1 MSSVQMWVRE
11 ELPFIYCKVE
21 HESNTIE
28 LEALVDTGSAGTMLS
43 SDVADQ
49 LGIDFT
55 TGKDAYIVY
64 GVGGGDSVYTHHI
77 SRLIIGN
84 VAAVN
89 FLAEIGNMNYGLQMD
104 AIVGVDVLQATGAVL
119 RMRPLLLE
127 FEE

>member
-1 MSSVQMWVRE
+1 MRE
-11 ELPFIYCKVE
+11 ELPFICCKVE
-21 HESNTIE
+21 HQAKTVE

-43 SDVADQ
+43 SEVADK

-55 TGKDAYIVY
+55 TGKEAYIVY
-64 GVGGGDSVYTHHI
+64 GVGGGDSVYTHDI
-77 SRLIIGN
+77 SRLVIGN

-89 FLAEIGNMNYGLQMD
+89 FLAEIGDMNYGLQMD

-119 RMRPLLLE
+119 RMRSLLLE